1 MPHSSLKLN
10 NKMKKSIEILRIN
23 LIEHYTNI
31 LKTIVYL
38 NSVSQSNGIIVESI
52 TSLNNE
58 IIKNSID
65 TASNR
70 ENIEKDEITTI
81 SKDQDTDHSNVNN
94 NQQNIIAVMN
104 YLKFTG
110 FIDYYIDNMKKDKI
124 TITISPVISAFLL
137 QYYFEIGN
145 ILDSASHSH
154 IVLKDPKHKDDERI
168 LLLQKLFVT
177 SSLST
182 TGAGGANQS
191 ASIEY

>member
-1 MPHSSLKLN
+1 
-10 NKMKKSIEILRIN
+10 MKKSIEILRVN

-38 NSVSQSNGIIVESI
+38 NSVSQSNGTIVESI

-58 IIKNSID
+58 IIKNPVD
-65 TASNR
+65 TYNNK
-70 ENIEKDEITTI
+70 ENTTKDEISTTRE
-81 SKDQDTDHSNVNN
+81 KNSNHLNVNNNN
-94 NQQNIIAVMN
+94 NQQNILAVMN

-145 ILDSASHSH
+145 ILDNASSSQTV
-154 IVLKDPKHKDDERI
+154 IKDSKHKDDERI

-177 SSLST
+177 SSLAT
-182 TGAGGANQS
+182 TGASGANQS
-191 ASIEY
+191 SSMEY